1 MKGGRYQSYR
11 LKTSQNAVD
20 KMVQTSVRIVEMF
33 GLGSLH
39 TPRRVLGV
47 LLLQRGQ
54 TEGGGEEGD
63 ESDLHGVCL

>member
-1 MKGGRYQSYR
+1 
-11 LKTSQNAVD
+11 
-20 KMVQTSVRIVEMF
+20 MVQTSVRIVEMF

-63 ESDLHGVCL
+63 ESDLHGVCLCL